1 MLVMPGRKNPSA
13 QTPDIGRWFRRW
25 SETRPASQVD
35 ELGFF
40 KRLNSRV
47 GKGITAQAAQG
58 TVRESLPSYG
68 SCYLNQ
74 DFIPI
79 FQ

>member
-1 MLVMPGRKNPSA
+1 MRALRAKEKLLPWFVSA
-13 QTPDIGRWFRRW
+13 RNGIPDESMAR
-25 SETRPASQVD
+25 AD
-35 ELGFF
+35 
-40 KRLNSRV
+40 SRV
-47 GKGITAQAAQG
+47 GKGISVQAAHR

>member
-1 MLVMPGRKNPSA
+1 LKSTGKQGQPSERTGA
-13 QTPDIGRWFRRW
+13 IGNFRRNLV
-25 SETRPASQVD
+25 SAD
-35 ELGFF
+35 
-40 KRLNSRV
+40 SRV

-68 SCYLNQ
+68 LCYLNQ